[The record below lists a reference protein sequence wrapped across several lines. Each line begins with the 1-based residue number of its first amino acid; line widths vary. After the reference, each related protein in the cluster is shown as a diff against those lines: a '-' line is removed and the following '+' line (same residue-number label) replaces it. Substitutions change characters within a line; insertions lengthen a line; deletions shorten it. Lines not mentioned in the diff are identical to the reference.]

1 MELILPTHDP
11 AFIQFIPPGENSGPL
26 MTMEGKLLQ
35 TRIIPC
41 KNKENV
47 YNYTGECIN
56 QAICID
62 KFKEEAERER
72 K

>member
-1 MELILPTHDP
+1 
-11 AFIQFIPPGENSGPL
+11 